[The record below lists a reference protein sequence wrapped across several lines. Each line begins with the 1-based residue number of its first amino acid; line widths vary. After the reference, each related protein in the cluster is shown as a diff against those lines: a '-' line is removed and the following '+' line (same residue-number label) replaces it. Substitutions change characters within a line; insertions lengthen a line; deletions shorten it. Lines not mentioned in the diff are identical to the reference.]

1 MGLSEQ
7 GVVSPRRVRRLIE
20 NSIERFSL
28 DLEGL
33 VVFTEAASGGYL
45 VTPVIA
51 AMAKAKKV
59 YALTKDSPYGKASH
73 IQQLTHSFAEL
84 CGVGKRIEIVFQKQP
99 RLIEEADI
107 VTNLGFVRPIDAR
120 LVSKMKET
128 AVVPL
133 MYESWEVRQED
144 IDIAACHERGIP
156 VLGTDEGHP
165 DVRAFDFCGL
175 LCMKMLLSLDVEV
188 KGNKIVV
195 VSGDKFG
202 QAIQRTLL
210 ACGARVYVV
219 DELRSEDTRA
229 HLVDSDALVIASYLS
244 ADTFVGR
251 RAHITAGELVRL
263 SPGIS
268 VIQFAGKVELEEL
281 RKERIPFFPRR
292 EVGPFRMGKS
302 LSYLGPKPVIDL
314 HTAGLK
320 VGEALARARLA
331 GLDRRQAEE
340 IAIRNAPAQKLSGH
354 LEGYYP

>member
-1 MGLSEQ
+1 
-7 GVVSPRRVRRLIE
+7 VSPRRVGRLIE
-20 NSIERFSL
+20 DSIERVGL

-33 VVFTEAASGGYL
+33 VVFTEAASGNYL
-45 VTPVIA
+45 VTPIIA

-59 YALTKDSPYGKASH
+59 YALTKDSPYGKASQ

-84 CGVGKRIEIVFQKQP
+84 CGVGERIEIVFQKEP
-99 RLIEEADI
+99 RLIGEADI

-128 AVVPL
+128 VVVPL

-165 DVRAFDFCGL
+165 DVKAFDFCGL

-188 KGNKIVV
+188 RGNRIVV
-195 VSGDKFG
+195 VSSDRFG

-210 ACGARVYVV
+210 GCGARVYIV
-219 DELRSEDTRA
+219 DELRSEESRA
-229 HLVDSDALVIASYLS
+229 HLVDSDALVIASYRS
-244 ADTFVGR
+244 TDTFVGQR
-251 RAHITAGELVRL
+251 GHITARELVHL

-268 VIQFAGKVELEEL
+268 VIQFAGKAEIEDLH
-281 RKERIPFFPRR
+281 KEKIPFSPRR
-292 EVGPFRMGKS
+292 EVGPFRMGMS

-320 VGEALARARLA
+320 VGEALAVARLA
-331 GLDRRQAEE
+331 GLDRRQAEV
-340 IAIRNAPAQKLSGH
+340 IAIRNAPAQRLSG
-354 LEGYYP
+354 PF